1 MLEINAFDE
10 QQKRDVPPQT
20 KEISKDGGLLNIV
33 WETAELHMGS
43 RIHASKRPAF
53 GQTLRLSKDF

>member
-1 MLEINAFDE
+1 MLKINAFDE
-10 QQKRDVPPQT
+10 RQKRDVPPQT

-43 RIHASKRPAF
+43 RIHASKRLAF